1 MTTTATKKKRRGGLG
16 GRGESAAGAGAST
29 SLSAS
34 AEASSGDA
42 GEPPLADRAFRL
54 DEEGAGGRPGV
65 AVVVDEASFAML
77 RGSALDW
84 EEGLLRSA
92 FVVAGN
98 PQAESA
104 CGCKSSFALKA

>member
-1 MTTTATKKKRRGGLG
+1 MPPPSPTSFPIGVRNHRRHS
-16 GRGESAAGAGAST
+16 RT
-29 SLSAS
+29 N
-34 AEASSGDA
+34 
-42 GEPPLADRAFRL
+42 
-54 DEEGAGGRPGV
+54 
-65 AVVVDEASFAML
+65 VVVDEASFAML

-84 EEGLLRSA
+84 DEGLLRSA